1 MELMSGFQLFSSH
14 SIPPPFFSF
23 YLLAVFKSFFP
34 HIFVF
39 DVLYNVMMILLPKRS
54 PQISSSCG

>member
-1 MELMSGFQLFSSH
+1 MELMSGFQLFHHIRS
-14 SIPPPFFSF
+14 PPPFFSF

-34 HIFVF
+34 QIFVF
-39 DVLYNVMMILLPKRS
+39 DVLYNVMMIMLPKRS